1 MVGGLRSLTGGA
13 GQQSTLTGL
22 RLGLVGRV
30 GPARPE
36 HVSRIR
42 ATTLQAWA
50 TAELWPVGVAHG
62 GQRGG
67 VHGPPRGSRWT
78 SPPPPSPL
86 RRTVHL
92 AHRVARGHSCS
103 PASSIAPSIDGK
115 HTRRHSTV
123 ARRGSK
129 GSLRLHG
136 LKTNPT
142 RGQRWLV
149 GTPEAGVGFMAEW
162 RPTANAGV
170 LG

>member
-1 MVGGLRSLTGGA
+1 MRSLTGGA

-123 ARRGSK
+123 TRRGSK

-162 RPTANAGV
+162 RQWRPTVNAGV